1 MYLLYEH
8 LTVLITSQSQI
19 QKKQKM
25 TLEFDHKRKEK
36 GGEEE
41 YNRSGIDTQ
50 KERKEE
56 VEGKRTKIDK
66 PREKK
71 EVENR
76 KM

>member
-1 MYLLYEH
+1 M
-8 LTVLITSQSQI
+8 ITKE
-19 QKKQKM
+19 KK
-25 TLEFDHKRKEK
+25 K